1 MGKLERRG
9 SAAVAAVISLAVL
22 LCIGGMVARLMK
34 TEIDSTINFRDG
46 ISAQYVAEAG
56 LRRALV
62 VLYRNG
68 NPSGLT
74 ESVVRDSFSGSYQ
87 VVTGTEGNDL
97 RVRSVGKVGDARR
110 TASVLVHVALEPTP
124 GEPLMELT
132 ILSWGN

>member
-1 MGKLERRG
+1 MKRLERKG
-9 SAAVAAVISLAVL
+9 SALIAAVVALSVL
-22 LCIGGMVARLMK
+22 VCIGGMVARLMK

-62 VLYRNG
+62 VLYKNG
-68 NPSGLT
+68 NLDVLT
-74 ESVVRDSFSGSYQ
+74 ENMVHGTFSGSYR
-87 VVTGTEGNDL
+87 VVASAEGVNL
-97 RVRSVGKVGDARR
+97 RVSSAGKVGNAGR
-110 TASVLVHVALEPTP
+110 TASVLVHMAVEPTP

>member
-9 SAAVAAVISLAVL
+9 SAALAAVISLSILVCL
-22 LCIGGMVARLMK
+22 GGMVARLMK

-62 VLYRNG
+62 VLYTNRNL
-68 NPSGLT
+68 NGLT

-87 VVTGTEGNDL
+87 VVTDTEGNNL

-110 TASVLVHVALEPTP
+110 TASVLVHLALDPTQ
-124 GEPLMELT
+124 GELLVELT